1 MIKHKDFS
9 YSFVLIKKYTPI
21 PMSSIR
27 HWVFISLFPIQK
39 QKKEKFPI
47 LVEKF
52 SYNNLTNVLNV

>member
-1 MIKHKDFS
+1 M
-9 YSFVLIKKYTPI
+9 
-21 PMSSIR
+21 SIR